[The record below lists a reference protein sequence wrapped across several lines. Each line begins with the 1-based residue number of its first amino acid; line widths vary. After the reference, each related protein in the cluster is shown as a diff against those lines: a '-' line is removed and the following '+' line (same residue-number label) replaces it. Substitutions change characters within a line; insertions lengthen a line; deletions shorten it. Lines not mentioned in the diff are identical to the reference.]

1 MSRWSF
7 QLIHFQ
13 FTILYFFQDSE
24 DESIQNLPYLFIT
37 LQPEEENKPSKRH
50 TTHFHYDSTCIMFPM
65 LSLFSGESTLLNSLL
80 SVLMFLFGSV
90 LIKDWSQTDMC
101 RNIRWWCSYWIRQ
114 AEGKGLEWLAFI
126 SSGSTK
132 AYSTS
137 IKNRFTISRD
147 NNVDKVYL
155 QMNSQTTEDCLLLC
169 SKVTVIQEVTE
180 LCTNHCRC
188 HRKKVL

>member
-1 MSRWSF
+1 MVLSADKFSVHYSLFFSGQWRWVNPKSSIF
-7 QLIHFQ
+7 IYHTATWRREQ
-13 FTILYFFQDSE
+13 TIKKTYNTF
-24 DESIQNLPYLFIT
+24 
-37 LQPEEENKPSKRH
+37 
-50 TTHFHYDSTCIMFPM
+50 
-65 LSLFSGESTLLNSLL
+65 SLWQYMYNVSDVIPFFSGESTLLNSLL

-101 RNIRWWCSYWIRQ
+101 RSIRWWCSYWIKQ
-114 AEGKGLEWLAFI
+114 AEGKGLEWLAFV

-137 IKNRFTISRD
+137 IQNRFTISRD

-169 SKVTVIQEVTE
+169 SKVTVIQEATE